1 MLGNKL
7 LPVAKKLL
15 WKSIN
20 NCLDTHILQNI
31 IFFSTEETYKGLQQL
46 ESE

>member
-20 NCLDTHILQNI
+20 NCLDAHILQN